1 MERLKSNLLQR
12 RLEVVKK
19 RKELLALEEARLV
32 RMARQ
37 KKAAAA
43 QLAKI
48 KKEKVA
54 LAFEEAKLV
63 RVIKQSSYPAV

>member
-1 MERLKSNLLQR
+1 MEKLKSTLLQK

-37 KKAAAA
+37 KKAAASE
-43 QLAKI
+43 LAKV

-54 LAFEEAKLV
+54 IALEEAKLI
-63 RVIKQSSYPAV
+63 RVLKQSGYPAV

>member
-1 MERLKSNLLQR
+1 MERLKSTLLQR

-32 RMARQ
+32 RLARL

-43 QLAKI
+43 ELTKV
-48 KKEKVA
+48 KKEKFAVMV
-54 LAFEEAKLV
+54 EEAKVL
-63 RVIKQSSYPAV
+63 RALKQNTYPAV

>member
-1 MERLKSNLLQR
+1 MKSTLLEK

-32 RMARQ
+32 RLARQ

-43 QLAKI
+43 QLTKV
-48 KKEKVA
+48 KKEKFAVMM
-54 LAFEEAKLV
+54 EEAKLL
-63 RVIKQSSYPAV
+63 RALKQNTYPAL

>member
-1 MERLKSNLLQR
+1 MERLKSTLLQR

-32 RMARQ
+32 RLARQ

-43 QLAKI
+43 QLAKV
-48 KKEKVA
+48 KREKFAVMM
-54 LAFEEAKLV
+54 EEAKLL
-63 RVIKQSSYPAV
+63 RTLKQNAYPAV

>member
-1 MERLKSNLLQR
+1 MEKLKSTILQK

-19 RKELLALEEARLV
+19 RKGLLALEEARLV

-37 KKAAAA
+37 KKASAYK
-43 QLAKI
+43 LAKV

-54 LAFEEAKLV
+54 TAIEEAKLI
-63 RVIKQSSYPAV
+63 RVLKQKGYSAV

>member
-1 MERLKSNLLQR
+1 MERLKSTLLQK

-37 KKAAAA
+37 KKAAASE
-43 QLAKI
+43 LAKV

-54 LAFEEAKLV
+54 IALEEAKLI
-63 RVIKQSSYPAV
+63 RVLKQSGYPAV

>member
-1 MERLKSNLLQR
+1 MERLKSTLLEK

-32 RMARQ
+32 RLARQ

-43 QLAKI
+43 QLTKV
-48 KKEKVA
+48 KKEKFAVMM
-54 LAFEEAKLV
+54 EEAKLL
-63 RVIKQSSYPAV
+63 RALKQNTYPAL